1 MLFAIK
7 HSNQIKYLNEGNTFK
22 LSTSRYAEYANLI
35 NDKNV
40 LFIDDTISRGQTIKE
55 ACSIIKDS
63 YKPKSVSVLTL
74 ISPLDNVFK

>member
-7 HSNQIKYLNEGNTFK
+7 HNNQIKHLNEGNTFK
-22 LSTSRYAEYANLI
+22 LSISRYAEYANLI

-40 LFIDDTISRGQTIKE
+40 LLIDDTISRGQTIKE
-55 ACSIIKDS
+55 TCSIIKYS